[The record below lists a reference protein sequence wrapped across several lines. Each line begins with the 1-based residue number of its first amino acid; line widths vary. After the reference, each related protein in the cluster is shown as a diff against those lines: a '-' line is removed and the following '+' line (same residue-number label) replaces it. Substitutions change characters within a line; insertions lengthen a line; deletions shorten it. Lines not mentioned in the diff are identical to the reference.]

1 MRIAEARKLSH
12 HYGMTQVLDNVE
24 LAVESGHLV
33 GLIGPNGCGK
43 STLMKIFAGLIRNH
57 EGEALVDGK
66 PVGPESKAAV
76 SYLPEKTYL
85 ADWMR
90 PKDVLGMFTD
100 FYADFDLEK
109 ARKMLIKFKIP
120 DKAIRTMSKGTQEK
134 LQLILV
140 MSRRAKLYLLD
151 EPLGGIDPA
160 SRAVMLD
167 IIMSSYS
174 EDSAIVISTHLLHD
188 VERVFD
194 RVLFMKDSKIIV
206 DSDVDTLREEMGR
219 SLEEHF
225 ISLYAD
231 MTEGGAL

>member
-1 MRIAEARKLSH
+1 MRIAETKELH
-12 HYGMTQVLDNVE
+12 HRYGAVQVLENVS
-24 LAVESGHLV
+24 LAIDSGHLV

-43 STLMKIFAGLIRNH
+43 STLMKILAGLIRNH
-57 EGEALVDGK
+57 GGEVLVDGK

-76 SYLPEKTYL
+76 SYLPESTYL
-85 ADWMR
+85 AEWMR
-90 PKDVLGMFTD
+90 PKDTLDVFTD
-100 FYADFDLEK
+100 FYADFDRVK
-109 ARKMLIKFKIP
+109 AEGMLKRFKIP
-120 DKAIRTMSKGTQEK
+120 DKSIRTMSKGTQEK

-174 EDSAIVISTHLLHD
+174 EDSTIVISTHLLHD

-194 RVLFMKDSKIIV
+194 RVLFMKDSRIIV
-206 DSDVDTLREEMGR
+206 DSDVDTLRAQTGC

-225 ISLYAD
+225 VSLYTD
-231 MTEGGAL
+231 MAEGGAL

>member
-1 MRIAEARKLSH
+1 MRVVETKNLSH
-12 HYGMTQVLDNVE
+12 RYGSVQVLENVN
-24 LAVESGHLV
+24 LAIDSGHLV

-43 STLMKIFAGLIRNH
+43 STLMKILAGLIRNNAGDVAVNGRH
-57 EGEALVDGK
+57 
-66 PVGPESKAAV
+66 VGPESKAVV
-76 SYLPEKTYL
+76 SYLPENTYF

-90 PKDVLGMFTD
+90 PKDALDIFTD
-100 FYADFDLEK
+100 FYADFDRAK
-109 ARKMLIKFKIP
+109 AENMLARFKIP
-120 DKAIRTMSKGTQEK
+120 DKAVKTMSKGTQEK

-167 IIMSSYS
+167 IIMGSYA
-174 EDSAIVISTHLLHD
+174 EDSVILISTHLLHD

-194 RVLFMKDSKIIV
+194 RVLFMKDCQIIV
-206 DSDVDTLREEMGR
+206 DSDVDTLRAQTGS

-225 ISLYAD
+225 VSLYAD
-231 MTEGGAL
+231 LAERGE

>member
-1 MRIAEARKLSH
+1 MKLVETKGLSH
-12 HYGMTQVLDNVE
+12 RYGTTQVLANVD
-24 LAVESGHLV
+24 LAIESGHLI

-43 STLMKIFAGLIRNH
+43 STLMKIIAGLIRNH
-57 EGEALVDGK
+57 DGVVLVEGK
-66 PVGPESKAAV
+66 PVGPESKAV
-76 SYLPEKTYL
+76 ISYLPESTYL
-85 ADWMR
+85 AEWMR
-90 PKDVLGMFTD
+90 PADTLRVFED
-100 FYADFDLEK
+100 FYEDFDTAK
-109 ARKMLIKFKIP
+109 AKGMLAKFKIP
-120 DKAIRTMSKGTQEK
+120 DKAIKTMSKGTQEK

-194 RVLFMKDSKIIV
+194 RVLFVKDTRIIL
-206 DSDVDTLREEMGR
+206 DSDVDTLRAQTGS

-225 ISLYAD
+225 VSLYAD
-231 MTEGGAL
+231 MAERGE

>member
-1 MRIAEARKLSH
+1 MRIVETQGLCH
-12 HYGMTQVLDNVE
+12 HYGPVQVLSDLN
-24 LAVESGHLV
+24 LSIDSGHLI

-43 STLMKIFAGLIRNH
+43 STLLKILAGLLRDHQGSVLI
-57 EGEALVDGK
+57 DGK
-66 PVGPESKAAV
+66 PVGSESKAVV
-76 SYLPEKTYL
+76 SYLPEATYL
-85 ADWMR
+85 AEWMR
-90 PKDVLGMFTD
+90 PKDTLELFAD

-109 ARKMLIKFKIP
+109 AEKMIARFKIP
-120 DKAIRTMSKGTQEK
+120 DKAIKTMSKGTQEK

-167 IIMSSYS
+167 IIMGSYS

-194 RVLFMKDSKIIV
+194 RVLFMKDSQIIV
-206 DSDVDTLREEMGR
+206 DSDVDTLREQTGTG
-219 SLEEHF
+219 LEEHF
-225 ISLYAD
+225 KNLYWD
-231 MTEGGAL
+231 MAERGE